1 MSNFTNDELKRLMS
15 SMKEQE
21 AILKA
26 LPTSIL
32 SEYSQDRVLD
42 ALINNITLQTL
53 ILKKQLN
60 HESNNQNQRR

>member
-42 ALINNITLQTL
+42 ALINNITQQTL
-53 ILKKQLN
+53 ILKKQIN
-60 HESNNQNQRR
+60 HESNN

>member
-53 ILKKQLN
+53 ILKKQIN
-60 HESNNQNQRR
+60 HESNNQNQKL

>member
-42 ALINNITLQTL
+42 ALINNITQQTL

-60 HESNNQNQRR
+60 HESNN

>member
-1 MSNFTNDELKRLMS
+1 MSNFTNEELKRLMS

-32 SEYSQDRVLD
+32 SEYSQDRILD
-42 ALINNITLQTL
+42 ALINNITLQTI
-53 ILKKQLN
+53 ILKKQIN
-60 HESNNQNQRR
+60 HESNNQN

>member
-21 AILKA
+21 AIMKA

-60 HESNNQNQRR
+60 HESNNQN

>member
-1 MSNFTNDELKRLMS
+1 
-15 SMKEQE
+15 MKEQE

-53 ILKKQLN
+53 ILKKQIN
-60 HESNNQNQRR
+60 HESNN

>member
-26 LPTSIL
+26 LPTLIL

-60 HESNNQNQRR
+60 HESNNQN

>member
-53 ILKKQLN
+53 ILKKQIN
-60 HESNNQNQRR
+60 HESNNQN

>member
-60 HESNNQNQRR
+60 HESNNQN

>member
-21 AILKA
+21 AIMKS

-53 ILKKQLN
+53 ILKKQIN
-60 HESNNQNQRR
+60 HESNN